1 MKRALLL
8 WDIDGTLLLT
18 DGAGM
23 RGMARASRRLYGEA
37 FRWDGIQASG
47 RLDPLI
53 FEDALAKNGFAAT
66 DEEHRR
72 FHDEYLVE
80 LEAELGR
87 VGDRAR
93 AMPGVRETLS
103 TLRARTPAERAT
115 VQGIVTG
122 NYTRAAPLKLRSCG
136 IDPAWFEVGAFG

>member
-53 FEDALAKNGFAAT
+53 FEDALAKNGLAAS

-72 FHDEYLVE
+72 FHDQYLVE
-80 LEAELGR
+80 LDAELAR

-93 AMPGVRETLS
+93 SMPGVLEALTI
-103 TLRARTPAERAT
+103 LRARSTAQRDT
-115 VQGIVTG
+115 VQGIVT
-122 NYTRAAPLKLRSCG
+122 
-136 IDPAWFEVGAFG
+136 